1 MRLRSAAAVAAVL
14 TLGIAAACGGGN
26 TPSDRNNQGS
36 QSTATSKPVGKFDV
50 ILNESAKGPA
60 PEVEGAQQ
68 GGTVTVLTAAAPE
81 TFDPTRSYY
90 IDTLSVGRLIHRTLT
105 ALYLNKDGKY
115 ELVPDLGTD
124 LGKANADFTEFTFK
138 IKPSQKFEDGSPITS
153 KDFAYAIKRSFA
165 TEELAGGPT
174 YQQIYFLD
182 GDKYK
187 GPFKPASAGGGPDYA
202 GVETPDD
209 ETLIVKMAKPFPD
222 LPYYFTFPLFSP
234 IPEAK
239 DTKENYGNK
248 PVSTGPYKVKSYQK
262 GKSLILDKN
271 PNWDA
276 SSDPARH
283 QYADQ
288 FDFKFSQEP
297 LKLQEQ
303 LIADN
308 GIDKTS
314 ITYDNVDS
322 SLLPKIQ
329 GKPDVEPRL
338 ITGDG
343 TCTTYVYLDTTK
355 ITDVEVRKAI
365 GVAYPYDNIHK
376 AAGDSPLTF
385 SPGTTTYSQVVPG
398 WANFDVTG
406 TGAKGN
412 GDPERAKAMLEK
424 AGKLGFE
431 LSWPY
436 SQDNPIA
443 VNVSLARQ
451 KGLEAAGFKVKAIPM
466 PREQVRA
473 ALDDPKAAINMRP
486 SGWCPDWPS
495 AATIFPAIFD
505 GRLIAL
511 NPTSLPNKSLL
522 NEKEVNDEIDR
533 ISALPID
540 QAPAEWAKLDK
551 LMMEK
556 YYPVVAVDY
565 AKNAFLTGSGVG
577 GVVNDAYAGGP
588 DFSKL
593 FVKK

>member
-1 MRLRSAAAVAAVL
+1 MRLKSAAAVAAVL
-14 TLGIAAACGGGN
+14 ALGVAAACGGSE
-26 TPSDRNNQGS
+26 TPSERSRGS
-36 QSTATSKPVGKFDV
+36 ESTSTAKPPGGELDV
-50 ILNESAKGPA
+50 ILRPDAKGPA
-60 PEVEGAQQ
+60 PAVDGAQQ
-68 GGTVTVLTAAAPE
+68 GGTITVLTAAAPE

-115 ELVPDLGTD
+115 ELVPDLATD
-124 LGKANADFTEFTFK
+124 LGKANDDFTEFTFK
-138 IKPSQKFEDGSPITS
+138 IKPGQKFEDGTPITS

-187 GPFKPASAGGGPDYA
+187 GPFKPAAQGGGEDYK

-209 ETLIVKMAKPFPD
+209 ETLIIKMAKPFPD
-222 LPYYFTFPLFSP
+222 LPYYLTFPLYSP
-234 IPEAK
+234 IPQAK
-239 DTKENYGNK
+239 ETKENYGNK

-262 GKSLILDKN
+262 GKSLVLDKN
-271 PNWDA
+271 PNWDGN
-276 SSDPARH
+276 SDPARH
-283 QYADQ
+283 QYADG

-308 GIDKTS
+308 GVDKTS

-329 GKPDVEPRL
+329 GKAGVEERL
-338 ITGDG
+338 ITGPG
-343 TCTTYVYLDTTK
+343 TCTSYLYIDTSK
-355 ITDVEVRKAI
+355 ITNVDVRKAI
-365 GVAYPYDNIHK
+365 GVAYPYDNARK
-376 AAGDSPLTF
+376 AAGESPLTYA
-385 SPGTTTYSQVVPG
+385 PGTTTYAPVVPG
-398 WANFDVTG
+398 WQNFDVSG

-424 AGKLGFE
+424 AGAAGFE

-436 SQDNPIA
+436 SQDNPISVA
-443 VNVSLARQ
+443 LSAAR
-451 KGLEAAGFKVKAIPM
+451 KEGFEKAGFKVKAIPM

-473 ALDDPKAAINMRP
+473 ALDDPKAPINIRP

-522 NEKEVNDEIDR
+522 NEKKVNDEIDR

-551 LMMEK
+551 MMMEEF
-556 YYPVVAVDY
+556 YPVVPYDY

-577 GVVNDAYAGGP
+577 GVVNDPYAGGP